1 MMRKTNSY
9 LGPQVDKNKMKEK
22 KKKWEEKVE
31 AMQAK
36 LDKMQD
42 DLMSAKINN
51 AQLEG
56 QVTILK
62 WQIGQGKG
70 PN

>member
-1 MMRKTNSY
+1 MRKTNSY

-22 KKKWEEKVE
+22 KKKWEQKVE

-36 LDKMQD
+36 LDKVQD
-42 DLMSAKINN
+42 DLMSAKIHN